1 MMEKIFSKHLE
12 MAYQEFLQA
21 PEARESPIPSCR
33 CAKCAKRNLP
43 NHFLI
48 SWQMSLQISLQAARS
63 VLNQIFISR
72 SLAQHRFGVEKQ
84 DIFKYLEN
92 SINKE
97 TGVEMEIKRTGH
109 EIQMGFN
116 ERVCSPEEFRVVFVI
131 VNDPEDLSYFQEQKR
146 ISVWASLSYCP
157 YSDSFLL
164 NDKPHSQTSPDAKPR
179 LDGKLWNPTRKL
191 DFKQLLFLTELS
203 CVMGEEMT
211 QKLTQKIELMKDSI
225 LLDCCSKEDLLIFSH
240 QMTRFVS
247 DRENLQRVINKLP
260 LLQISSPP
268 TSTVCFSD
276 EEVLNQLLIE
286 QNPSHRLITLFYLH
300 NGIQQPSTDE
310 ADEADEADDL
320 QQAKIYRNFELF
332 LAKDNSWDQFVDSF
346 NPNSQNIF
354 QDLRLQIE
362 FTQDLATTTSTATF
376 LNQLREEDFESNLV
390 ARDGIQV

>member
-1 MMEKIFSKHLE
+1 MEKIFSKHLE

-92 SINKE
+92 SINIE
-97 TGVEMEIKRTGH
+97 TGIEMEIKRTGH

-203 CVMGEEMT
+203 CVMGEEINS
-211 QKLTQKIELMKDSI
+211 KNRADERLHSAR
-225 LLDCCSKEDLLIFSH
+225 LL
-240 QMTRFVS
+240 
-247 DRENLQRVINKLP
+247 LQRRP
-260 LLQISSPP
+260 AHLLSSDDSVRLRPREPATSDQQAAPAPNLKSTHLDSLLLRRRGSQPALDRTKPKPP
-268 TSTVCFSD
+268 THHSF
-276 EEVLNQLLIE
+276 LPAQR
-286 QNPSHRLITLFYLH
+286 NP
-300 NGIQQPSTDE
+300 
-310 ADEADEADDL
+310 
-320 QQAKIYRNFELF
+320 
-332 LAKDNSWDQFVDSF
+332 
-346 NPNSQNIF
+346 
-354 QDLRLQIE
+354 
-362 FTQDLATTTSTATF
+362 ATF
-376 LNQLREEDFESNLV
+376 YR
-390 ARDGIQV
+390 